1 MARIAFIGLGN
12 MGGPMAENLLKAG
25 HQVCVFDLSADA
37 LARLKEA
44 GAETADSGTAA
55 VQGVDFV
62 ISMLPASKHVESL
75 YLGDQ
80 GIAAEIPKSAL
91 VIDSSTIDAQT
102 ARQLAVALN
111 QHGVRFIDAPV
122 SGGTAGAKAGTLTFI
137 CGGDAADIEE
147 ARTVLGNMGKNV
159 FRAGDHGAGQVA
171 KICNNMLL
179 AILMAGTSEA
189 LQLGKANGL
198 DPNVLSEIMLQS
210 SGRNWTLEVYNPC
223 PYVLEG
229 VPSSNNYAG
238 GFQVDLMAKDLG
250 LAMNNAAVA
259 GATTP
264 LGELA
269 QSLYQ
274 AHSAEGFG
282 KLDFSSIF
290 THFEPAHNESASRQ
304 NDS

>member
-25 HQVCVFDLSADA
+25 HQVCVYDLSADA
-37 LARLKEA
+37 LARLNEV
-44 GAETADSGTAA
+44 GAETADNAKAA

-62 ISMLPASKHVESL
+62 ISMLPASKHVENL

-80 GIAAEIPKSAL
+80 GIAADIPKSAL

-102 ARQLAVALN
+102 ARELAVALN

-198 DPNVLSEIMLQS
+198 DPKVLSEIMLQS

-229 VPSSNNYAG
+229 VPSSNNYTG
-238 GFQVDLMAKDLG
+238 GFQIDLMAKDLG
-250 LAMNNAAVA
+250 LAMSNAAAA

-274 AHSAEGFG
+274 THSAEGFG

-290 THFEPAHNESASRQ
+290 NRFEPAHRN
-304 NDS
+304 